1 MSDAATKPPVNPWLI
16 ATIVSLATFMEILD
30 TTITSV
36 SIRHI
41 GGMLSASPEESTWV
55 LTSYLVA
62 NGIVLP
68 ISGWLADALGRKQFF
83 LWCIAGFTLTSL
95 ACGAATSLFML
106 ILFRLL
112 QGIAGG
118 GLQPTQ
124 QAIILDSFPPEKR
137 AAAFA
142 FTGLTV
148 IIAPIL
154 GPTLGGWITDNY
166 SWRWIFYINVPVG
179 IAVFV
184 LIWRLLEDPPHAK
197 AKGVQ
202 HIDYVGL
209 ALIVLGLGTMQYVLD
224 KGQQEDWFDS
234 NLIITGCIVMISSLV
249 FGVFWLLRQKDPLI
263 DLHLLKDRGFAV
275 SCVLIFLVGFVL
287 YGGSTLLPLMLQT
300 RFGYDSMTAGLVLS
314 PSGVAVLFLM
324 PIAAKIVTKV
334 QAKYLTAIGLFVC
347 GIGMY
352 YTMQFTPQTDF
363 NTFVHMRIAQMIGLP
378 LLFIPVSILAFQ
390 NIPKELSN
398 KSSALFSMFR
408 NIGGS
413 VGIAL
418 TITYSARH
426 TQMHQA
432 YLSEHLSPY
441 DTVFRDTLAQ
451 TVKVVGNT
459 EGAMHYLYGTLQQQA
474 ALLAYVDTFEMM
486 GTLMIVSG
494 VAALFLLPRNDLH
507 APLQPMGH

>member
-1 MSDAATKPPVNPWLI
+1 MTATTKKPVNPWLI

-41 GGMLSASPEESTWV
+41 GGVLAASPEESTWV

-83 LWCIAGFTLTSL
+83 LWCIAGFTLTSF

-106 ILFRLL
+106 IFFRLL
-112 QGIAGG
+112 QGVAGG

-142 FTGLTV
+142 FTSLTV
-148 IIAPIL
+148 IVAPIL

-179 IAVFV
+179 IAVFI

-197 AKGVQ
+197 AKGITK
-202 HIDYVGL
+202 IDYTGL
-209 ALIVLGLGTMQYVLD
+209 GLIVLGLGTMQYVLD
-224 KGQQEDWFDS
+224 KGQQLDWFD
-234 NLIITGCIVMISSLV
+234 NNYIIACSAIIIASLT
-249 FGVFWLLRQKDPLI
+249 FGSYWMWRQKDPLI
-263 DLHLLKDRGFAV
+263 DLHLLKDRGFAM
-275 SCVLIFLVGFVL
+275 SCVLIFMVGFVL

-300 RFGYDSMTAGLVLS
+300 RFGYDATTAGLVLS
-314 PSGVAVLFLM
+314 PSAVLVLFVM
-324 PIAAKIVTKV
+324 PLAAKIISKV
-334 QAKYLTAIGLFVC
+334 QARYLTTLGLLLC
-347 GIGMY
+347 AAGMW
-352 YTMQFTPQTDF
+352 YTMQFSPETDYE
-363 NTFVHMRIAQMIGLP
+363 TFVVMRITQMIGLP
-378 LLFIPVSILAFQ
+378 LLFIPISILAFQ
-390 NIPKELSN
+390 HIPKEKSN

-408 NIGGS
+408 NLGGS

-418 TITYSARH
+418 TTTYAARH

-432 YLSEHLSPY
+432 YLSEHLSYY
-441 DTVFRDTLAQ
+441 DPVFRETLAQ
-451 TVKVVGNT
+451 SVKVIGNT
-459 EGAMHYLYGTLQQQA
+459 ENAMQQLYGTLQQQA
-474 ALLAYVDTFEMM
+474 SLLAYIDTFQMM
-486 GTLMIVSG
+486 AGLMIVSAI
-494 VAALFLLPRNDLH
+494 AALILLPANDLH
-507 APLQPMGH
+507 KPLQPMGH